1 MKKLLFLSLLFA
13 VLILNSCSSKPF
25 PGFFGL
31 KPGMNIKEFISTAK
45 KNGLYLHSGDSFT
58 VKFCD
63 EFASV
68 SPIFKGDKI
77 KAIDIWFG
85 YKKDP
90 QKARDFI
97 FKLKGCLTKLY
108 GIPISR
114 TISHP
119 NFTVVHY
126 YWKFKDAYVY
136 VGVRIKHFKSYPR
149 ILIIRRD

>member
-1 MKKLLFLSLLFA
+1 MKRVLFLIMLISA
-13 VLILNSCSSKPF
+13 MVLISCSSEPF

-31 KPGMNIKEFISTAK
+31 KPGMDLRQFITTAK
-45 KNGLYLHSGDSFT
+45 RNGLYLHSGNSFT

-68 SPIFKGDKI
+68 SPIFEGSKI

-97 FKLKGCLTKLY
+97 FKLKKCLIKLY
-108 GIPISR
+108 GQPISR

-136 VGVRIKHFKSYPR
+136 VGIRIKHFKSFPR
-149 ILIIRRD
+149 ILIIRRK

>member
-1 MKKLLFLSLLFA
+1 MKKLLSYFLLF
-13 VLILNSCSSKPF
+13 LILFLNSCSSKSF

-31 KPGMNIKEFISTAK
+31 KPGMSLKEFMKTAK
-45 KNGLYLHSGDSFT
+45 GNGLYLHSGKSFT

-68 SPIFKGDKI
+68 SPIFKGSNI

-90 QKARDFI
+90 QKARDFL
-97 FKLKGCLTKLY
+97 FKLKKCLIKLY
-108 GIPISR
+108 GPPITR

-136 VGVRIKHFKSYPR
+136 VGIRIKHFKSFPR

>member
-1 MKKLLFLSLLFA
+1 MKKTLFFFLMSLI
-13 VLILNSCSSKPF
+13 LILNSCSSKPF

-31 KPGMNIKEFISTAK
+31 KPGMPFKEFMTTAK
-45 KNGLYLHSGDSFT
+45 ANGLYLHSGKSFT

-68 SPIFKGDKI
+68 SPVFKNSKI

-97 FKLKGCLTKLY
+97 FKLKKCLIKLY
-108 GIPISR
+108 GNPISR

-119 NFTVVHY
+119 NFSVVHY

-136 VGVRIKHFKSYPR
+136 VGIRIKHFKSYPR
-149 ILIIRRD
+149 ILIIKRD